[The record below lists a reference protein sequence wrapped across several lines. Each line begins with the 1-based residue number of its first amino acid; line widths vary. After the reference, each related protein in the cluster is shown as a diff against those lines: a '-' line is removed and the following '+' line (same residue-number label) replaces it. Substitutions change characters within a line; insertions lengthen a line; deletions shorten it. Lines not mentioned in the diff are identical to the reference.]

1 MFQFQSFSDCL
12 FAWLSSLSWVPQW
25 HTNQVNKNTCVDPS
39 TASIGFKKL
48 NVINVKA
55 SVSSCGHPK
64 VTAWGQLKSTP
75 HQFRRRQLDNVLLS
89 PSKKDTTLPTMSYM
103 FLVRGICHT
112 LACIRKN
119 FSKPALMAKIC
130 EQSNG
135 FRWNSSFQN
144 YLWDGLDAVNRKQ
157 KKSRIETCCIPLRTL
172 TLRGWHFLTHWTGRK
187 GRKVRERPCID
198 HTAKL
203 NREAKGLRVGEA
215 ATHRLLVSYSLGSD
229 RIPPHSQDNTDYATN
244 PVTKNEISQ
253 KW

>member
-1 MFQFQSFSDCL
+1 MFQFQSSSDCL
-12 FAWLSSLSWVPQW
+12 FAWFSSLSWVPQW

-55 SVSSCGHPK
+55 SVSSCGRPK

-103 FLVRGICHT
+103 FLVRGTCHT

-157 KKSRIETCCIPLRTL
+157 KNSRIDLLHSSEDFDSNRL
-172 TLRGWHFLTHWTGRK
+172 TFSHWTGRK

-203 NREAKGLRVGEA
+203 HREAKGLQVGEA

-229 RIPPHSQDNTDYATN
+229 QIPPHSQDNTDYATN